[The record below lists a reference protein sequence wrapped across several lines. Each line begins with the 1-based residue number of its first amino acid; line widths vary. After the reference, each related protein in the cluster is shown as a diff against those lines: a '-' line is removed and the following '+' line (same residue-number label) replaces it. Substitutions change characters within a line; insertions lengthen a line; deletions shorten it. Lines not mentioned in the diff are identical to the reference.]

1 MLAYF
6 MLGFLPEELY
16 LNIQQRTYTTH
27 HEELVMTKKQK
38 GFTLIE
44 LMIVIAI
51 IGILAAVALPAYQT
65 YTKKA
70 KFSEVILA
78 TSTLK
83 TQVEIWVQKYGNWPT
98 ATQVNATGASE
109 GDHVADVQWVA
120 GSNQILATGANSVDS
135 QTYALV
141 GEITTNGSVRWDES
155 GSCIAAG
162 LC

>member
-1 MLAYF
+1 MKKV
-6 MLGFLPEELY
+6 
-16 LNIQQRTYTTH
+16 QQ
-27 HEELVMTKKQK
+27 

-78 TSTLK
+78 TSTQK
-83 TQVEIWVQKYGNWPT
+83 TAVEVCAQSDAAT
-98 ATQVNATGASE
+98 AAAFLTACVG
-109 GDHVADVQWVA
+109 
-120 GSNQILATGANSVDS
+120 GSNGIVDVTAALATGLVASSLVTADATNVLITATGTADVDS
-135 QTYALV
+135 VTYILA
-141 GEITTNGSVRWDES
+141 GAYQPSGQIIWTSGT
-155 GSCIAAG
+155 GSCNAAA

>member
-1 MLAYF
+1 M
-6 MLGFLPEELY
+6 
-16 LNIQQRTYTTH
+16 
-27 HEELVMTKKQK
+27 MTQKKQT

-70 KFSEVILA
+70 RFSEVILA
-78 TSTLK
+78 TSTVK
-83 TQVEIWVQKYGNWPT
+83 SQVEVWAQKYGALPVTAQVSTQGGNAGTQVDTLAWSGTQIT
-98 ATQVNATGASE
+98 ATG
-109 GDHVADVQWVA
+109 
-120 GSNQILATGANSVDS
+120 GANVDS
-135 QTYALV
+135 QTYVLTATLTGDDTV
-141 GEITTNGSVRWDES
+141 TWVEG

>member
-1 MLAYF
+1 MKS
-6 MLGFLPEELY
+6 
-16 LNIQQRTYTTH
+16 
-27 HEELVMTKKQK
+27 VQK

-78 TSTLK
+78 TSPYK
-83 TQVEIWVQKYGNWPT
+83 TAIEVKLQTMGTPLLTNLAGGTNGIPVDAGATGVVTSVTVAAGIIT
-98 ATQVNATGASE
+98 ATGSSE
-109 GDHVADVQWVA
+109 VDSKTYVLEPSVTVPVQWTVK
-120 GSNQILATGANSVDS
+120 STS
-135 QTYALV
+135 T
-141 GEITTNGSVRWDES
+141 
-155 GSCIAAG
+155 CIAVG